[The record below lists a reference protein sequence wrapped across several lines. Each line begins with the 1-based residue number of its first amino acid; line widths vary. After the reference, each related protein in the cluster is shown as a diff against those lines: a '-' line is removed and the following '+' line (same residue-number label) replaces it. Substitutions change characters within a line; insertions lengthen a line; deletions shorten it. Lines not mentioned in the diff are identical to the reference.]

1 MKRIILF
8 DWIRVIAIWGIVL
21 SHFLMTFMSTS
32 LIAGCLATSIN
43 AIFFSMSALLLG
55 KAWCDKGRMAYQ
67 ASFLVKRFSRLAVP
81 LWLFLVA
88 FFVVT
93 YCLGDRFSLKSV
105 LLNFC
110 FLSWFA
116 KIPGIGH
123 LWFVTMISLL
133 YIVFFLI
140 SRLWKRLNN
149 NLWLFVGHSV
159 ICGFFYICL
168 TFFGL
173 PAYMAFILWYSVL
186 LFVYADKILRWCDT
200 AKVGYPFVL
209 FAIISS
215 LIVLSLIDLDGP
227 LKPILYNA
235 VGVLS
240 LFVLLI
246 AFRNAQV
253 LPKWVES
260 NSAMSYELYLVH
272 HPFVIGPYSLGAL
285 FSNQYVFFLVYV
297 CLSAVLA
304 LLLSWSSNRIRKMNS
319 SL

>member
-1 MKRIILF
+1 
-8 DWIRVIAIWGIVL
+8 
-21 SHFLMTFMSTS
+21 
-32 LIAGCLATSIN
+32 
-43 AIFFSMSALLLG
+43 
-55 KAWCDKGRMAYQ
+55 
-67 ASFLVKRFSRLAVP
+67 
-81 LWLFLVA
+81 
-88 FFVVT
+88 
-93 YCLGDRFSLKSV
+93 
-105 LLNFC
+105 
-110 FLSWFA
+110 
-116 KIPGIGH
+116 
-123 LWFVTMISLL
+123 
-133 YIVFFLI
+133 
-140 SRLWKRLNN
+140 
-149 NLWLFVGHSV
+149 
-159 ICGFFYICL
+159 
-168 TFFGL
+168 
-173 PAYMAFILWYSVL
+173 MAFILWYSVL